1 MLSTSNSSLS
11 TSSEQDPA
19 LVEDMSNPLYL
30 HHAKSPGAMLV
41 FEVLTGENYHTW
53 ARSMKKALIA
63 KNKFGF
69 VDGTITLSSP
79 LIKTP
84 AAIDTWIRCDNM
96 VGSWLNKAVSPQIRI
111 SITYRDTTLE
121 IWNDLRDTHSQG
133 NGPRIFQLQMD
144 IASINQGDSSIT
156 TFFTQ
161 LKVYW
166 DQLKIFRPNPTCNC
180 GKCTCNL
187 SKRIENLHFQD
198 SVMQFLMGL
207 NDSYSQIKG
216 QILLMEPLPSI
227 NKVYSLLIQEERQ
240 RNVGNSN
247 AHVESTALAVKG
259 SNSNPVFFG
268 GKNSKGKDRPICSH
282 CGRLGCTMEKCFKLH
297 GFPLGFKPEGKTSM
311 VNQVGVQDD
320 HVENGQSSNDATQFT
335 FTQE

>member
-1 MLSTSNSSLS
+1 M
-11 TSSEQDPA
+11 Q
-19 LVEDMSNPLYL
+19 
-30 HHAKSPGAMLV
+30 K
-41 FEVLTGENYHTW
+41 
-53 ARSMKKALIA
+53 
-63 KNKFGF
+63 
-69 VDGTITLSSP
+69 
-79 LIKTP
+79 
-84 AAIDTWIRCDNM
+84 
-96 VGSWLNKAVSPQIRI
+96 
-111 SITYRDTTLE
+111 
-121 IWNDLRDTHSQG
+121 
-133 NGPRIFQLQMD
+133 D

-166 DQLKIFRPNPTCNC
+166 DQLKIFRPNPTCNY

-198 SVMQFLMGL
+198 SVMPFLMGL

-216 QILLMEPLPSI
+216 QILLMEPLPFI

-247 AHVESTALAVKG
+247 AHVESTALVVKG
-259 SNSNPVFFG
+259 SNSNHVFFG
-268 GKNSKGKDRPICSH
+268 GKNSKSKDRPICSH

-297 GFPLGFKPEGKTSM
+297 GFPLGFKPKGKTSM

-320 HVENGQSSNDATQFT
+320 LAENGQSSNDATQFT

>member
-1 MLSTSNSSLS
+1 MASTSNSSC
-11 TSSEQDPA
+11 SSFEQDLA
-19 LVEDMSNPLYL
+19 LIEDISNPPFL

-198 SVMQFLMGL
+198 LVMQFLMGL

-297 GFPLGFKPEGKTSM
+297 SFPLGFKPKGKTSM

-320 HVENGQSSNDATQFT
+320 LAENGQSSNDAT
-335 FTQE
+335 

>member
-1 MLSTSNSSLS
+1 
-11 TSSEQDPA
+11 
-19 LVEDMSNPLYL
+19 
-30 HHAKSPGAMLV
+30 
-41 FEVLTGENYHTW
+41 
-53 ARSMKKALIA
+53 MKKALIA

-69 VDGTITLSSP
+69 VNGITTLSSP
-79 LIKTP
+79 FVKTP
-84 AAIDTWIRCDNM
+84 VAIEAWIRCDNM
-96 VGSWLNKAVSPQIRI
+96 VGSWSTKAVSPQIRI
-111 SITYRDTTLE
+111 NIAYRDITLE

-133 NGPRIFQLQMD
+133 NGPRIFQLQKD

-166 DQLKIFRPNPTCNC
+166 DQLKIFKPNPTCNC

-227 NKVYSLLIQEERQ
+227 NKVYSSLIQEERQ

-247 AHVESTALAVKG
+247 AYVESTALAVKG
-259 SNSNPVFFG
+259 SNSNPIFFLR
-268 GKNSKGKDRPICSH
+268 K
-282 CGRLGCTMEKCFKLH
+282 EF
-297 GFPLGFKPEGKTSM
+297 
-311 VNQVGVQDD
+311 
-320 HVENGQSSNDATQFT
+320 
-335 FTQE
+335 

>member
-1 MLSTSNSSLS
+1 MSSASNSSSS

-30 HHAKSPGAMLV
+30 HHVESPRAMLV
-41 FEVLTGENYHTW
+41 SEVLTGENYHAW

-84 AAIDTWIRCDNM
+84 AAIDAWIRYDNM

-111 SITYRDTTLE
+111 SITYRDTALE

-133 NGPRIFQLQMD
+133 NGPRIFQLQKD

-166 DQLKIFRPNPTCNC
+166 DQLKIFRPNPTCNY

-198 SVMQFLMGL
+198 SVMPFLMGL

-216 QILLMEPLPSI
+216 QILLMEPLPFI

-247 AHVESTALAVKG
+247 AHVESTALVVKG
-259 SNSNPVFFG
+259 SNSNHVFFG
-268 GKNSKGKDRPICSH
+268 GKNSKSKDRPICSH
-282 CGRLGCTMEKCFKLH
+282 CGRLGHTMEKCFKLH
-297 GFPLGFKPEGKTSM
+297 GFPPGFKPKGKILM

-320 HVENGQSSNDATQFT
+320 LAKNVQSSNDAT
-335 FTQE
+335 